1 MSLFRQILLRN
12 LPSPIE
18 FIRFVTISTSIV
30 SDSTLAKYCRDEL
43 DEMRNE
49 IYASH
54 GFIFASEKWR
64 TFFMGKQ
71 WYKPENI
78 ENELSFIEKINL
90 IKISEQ
96 ANNQ

>member
-1 MSLFRQILLRN
+1 
-12 LPSPIE
+12 
-18 FIRFVTISTSIV
+18 
-30 SDSTLAKYCRDEL
+30 
-43 DEMRNE
+43 MRNE